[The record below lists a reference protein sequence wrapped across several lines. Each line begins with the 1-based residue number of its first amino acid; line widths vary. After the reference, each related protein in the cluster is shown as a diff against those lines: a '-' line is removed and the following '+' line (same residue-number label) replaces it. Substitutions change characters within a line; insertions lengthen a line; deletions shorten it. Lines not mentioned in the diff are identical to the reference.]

1 MATLNVG
8 YVGFAVWVS
17 DTWRSELAHAIG
29 PVMAWVIPLTLAYI
43 PGATMGFLMF
53 TLLTTR
59 YHEPQPTPG
68 SPASP
73 IWPAVTVLIAAR
85 DEELAIVPTLE
96 AVAALVYEG
105 PLQVALADN
114 NSTDRTAELAAAAA
128 RRLGLHYRRIQ
139 ETEPGKH
146 HALNRALAD
155 VTTPLVVT
163 VDADTLPHPAAL
175 THLVSRVMSTPQGQ
189 HVCACA
195 AALVPTNARANF
207 LTRMQQWDYRLGIN
221 GVKRV
226 QATYNSALV
235 AQGAFSAYWAE
246 DLRAVGGWP
255 DAIGEDI
262 ALTWTLLNS
271 RGIVQY
277 EPLALGFTAVPE
289 RLRPFV
295 RQRARWARGMFEG
308 LRSNPPFTQPRML
321 AKLTAAV
328 DYLVPFIDLGVVL
341 FWLPGFVLFLFGYP
355 LIVGWWSMLL
365 LPITL
370 GVFGLL
376 RRWQE
381 RHVFRT
387 LGIPTHRDKR
397 GFLGFLF
404 LYRVLNSSAAL
415 QGYGQFL
422 RGSRRRWK

>member
-1 MATLNVG
+1 
-8 YVGFAVWVS
+8 
-17 DTWRSELAHAIG
+17 
-29 PVMAWVIPLTLAYI
+29 MAWVIPLTLAYI

-53 TLLTTR
+53 TLLATR
-59 YHEPQPTPG
+59 YHKPEPASG
-68 SPASP
+68 SPTAGT
-73 IWPAVTVLIAAR
+73 WPAVTVLIAAR
-85 DEELAIVPTLE
+85 DEERAIVPTLE

-105 PLQVALADN
+105 PLEVVLADN
-114 NSTDRTAELAAAAA
+114 NSTDRTADVAGAAA
-128 RRLGLHYRRIQ
+128 RRLGLDYRRIV
-139 ETEPGKH
+139 EIEPGKH
-146 HALNRALAD
+146 RALNSALAD

-163 VDADTLPHPAAL
+163 IDADTHPHTAAL
-175 THLVSRVMSTPQGQ
+175 THLVARVTSTPQGQ

-195 AALVPTNARANF
+195 GALVPANARANF

-246 DLRAVGGWP
+246 DLRAVDGWP

-262 ALTWTLLNS
+262 ALTWTLLSS

-277 EPLALGFTAVPE
+277 EPLALAFTAVPE
-289 RLRPFV
+289 QLRAFV

-308 LRSNPPFTQPRML
+308 LRRNPPFRQPRML

-328 DYLVPFIDLGVVL
+328 DYLVPLIDLGVIL
-341 FWLPGFVLFLFGYP
+341 FWVPGFILFLFGYP

-370 GVFGLL
+370 SVFGAL

-381 RHVFRT
+381 RYVFRI
-387 LGIPTHRDKR
+387 LSIPTHRDKR

-404 LYRVLNSSAAL
+404 VYRVLNSSASL